1 MSKSKELKAAGK
13 ASIIPAIFNISEPVV
28 YGFPVAYNP
37 YLFIPFV
44 IGTPILSVF
53 SYYVFKFGF
62 VNKPVVN
69 VGGMPSPIAQYL
81 ITMDWKGPVYA
92 VIIVILGIFMYY
104 PFFKMYEKSV
114 LAEEEKVVEVNKELE
129 ELDLDF

>member
-1 MSKSKELKAAGK
+1 
-13 ASIIPAIFNISEPVV
+13 
-28 YGFPVAYNP
+28 
-37 YLFIPFV
+37 
-44 IGTPILSVF
+44 
-53 SYYVFKFGF
+53 
-62 VNKPVVN
+62 
-69 VGGMPSPIAQYL
+69 MPSPIAQYL

-114 LAEEEKVVEVNKELE
+114 LAEEEKVEEVNKELE